1 MSDGEMPS
9 STQNQVLEDIQLVKS
24 EEITDSSIVVDQH
37 QPTSEM

>member
-24 EEITDSSIVVDQH
+24 EEITDSSLIL
-37 QPTSEM
+37 QPASEM